1 MKGDGETAS
10 GEDSGLEVEV
20 VRGQAI
26 HINPTILDNIFNATL
41 LLIFQATMGL
51 YLHYESNKN
60 MIGYS
65 TFS

>member
-26 HINPTILDNIFNATL
+26 HINPTILDNIIANISGNNGFTPAL
-41 LLIFQATMGL
+41 WIQ
-51 YLHYESNKN
+51 
-60 MIGYS
+60 
-65 TFS
+65 